1 MELASIAPGA
11 VVGRWTVLNTFVKTA
26 KNEKK
31 WLCRCECGTERYVLE
46 RSLKHGDSVSCGC
59 LRRERAYDAVAH
71 DVLGK
76 TFGDLTVVG
85 RSKKRTKLGAYWT
98 CLCSCGYT
106 CEATASELVNG
117 HKTHC
122 GCKTVKNY
130 ASADIRGQRFGWL
143 VALYQTRKRDKKGSV
158 IWHCQCDCGNEVD
171 VSYNSLMYT
180 HQISCG
186 CKQKAYMA
194 SLGSY
199 LTHVNGTSIDAIR
212 SKKIPTDNTT
222 GYKGVYLI
230 HGKYVAKIV
239 FQKKQYFLGTY
250 ENIEDAAQ
258 ARKDAEELLF
268 DGVAQFYQRWKE
280 RADNDPGWAAA
291 NPIGVQVYKNE
302 LGYLTVSYSPEI

>member
-143 VALYQTRKRDKKGSV
+143 VALYQTRKRD
-158 IWHCQCDCGNEVD
+158 C
-171 VSYNSLMYT
+171 T
-180 HQISCG
+180 
-186 CKQKAYMA
+186 
-194 SLGSY
+194 
-199 LTHVNGTSIDAIR
+199 
-212 SKKIPTDNTT
+212 KIYEGINWE
-222 GYKGVYLI
+222 KS
-230 HGKYVAKIV
+230 
-239 FQKKQYFLGTY
+239 QKKYNVWGAYFRKGFGEKY
-250 ENIEDAAQ
+250 CSGCAAWV
-258 ARKDAEELLF
+258 AS
-268 DGVAQFYQRWKE
+268 AQFRQK
-280 RADNDPGWAAA
+280 DCC
-291 NPIGVQVYKNE
+291 
-302 LGYLTVSYSPEI
+302 